1 MALVGNIF
9 LMSKIKNNSIK
20 IQNMGCYPCTQDV
33 YKVECKKVYVEN
45 SNYQEKL
52 KKSEEAVDL
61 AAYPQYVRITEE

>member
-1 MALVGNIF
+1 
-9 LMSKIKNNSIK
+9 
-20 IQNMGCYPCTQDV
+20 MGCYPCTQDV